1 MKREERMRLDASKAW
16 AELDSLIM
24 RMRVE
29 ESSARLEIEELN
41 RKLPKILCDWAK
53 GSASREKVKKIKVRI
68 AELRELINDIPV
80 ILKELE
86 EEKRQRCYRALHDA
100 CVLSKE
106 REKYNSMKEKM
117 FGSFEPALIEDL
129 RRCAKDI
136 GEEDDCERFLAC
148 LSTDSF

>member
-1 MKREERMRLDASKAW
+1 MNKEERMRLDASKAW

-29 ESSARLEIEELN
+29 ESSAQREIDELN
-41 RKLPKILCDWAK
+41 RKLPKVLCEWAK
-53 GSASREKVKKIKVRI
+53 GNVSREKVKKIKARI
-68 AELRELINDIPV
+68 AELRELMSEVPT

-86 EEKRQRCYRALHDA
+86 NEKRQRCYRALQDA
-100 CVLSKE
+100 CILSKE
-106 REKYNSMKEKM
+106 REKYNTLKEKM
-117 FGSFEPALIEDL
+117 FGSFEPALVEDL

-148 LSTDSF
+148 LSSE